1 MCDLSLEVFPF
12 GNVGCTESID
22 HWHVL
27 SLTVSLL
34 LEWVG
39 ESTMPEQRV
48 SYWLPSSRTL
58 VAKKHMKLSNT
69 LSRGEVW
76 ATVSYFV
83 IWRRMDLGLT
93 SDEVLGDALC

>member
-12 GNVGCTESID
+12 GSVGCTKSID

-34 LEWVG
+34 LEWAR
-39 ESTMPEQRV
+39 ENMAPQQRV
-48 SYWLPSSRTL
+48 SYRLPSFRTL
-58 VAKKHMKLSNT
+58 VANKHMKLSNT

-76 ATVSYFV
+76 ATEA
-83 IWRRMDLGLT
+83 IL
-93 SDEVLGDALC
+93 

>member
-12 GNVGCTESID
+12 GSVGCTKSID

-34 LEWVG
+34 LEWAG
-39 ESTMPEQRV
+39 ESTVLQRV
-48 SYWLPSSRTL
+48 SYWLPSFRTL
-58 VAKKHMKLSNT
+58 MANKDMKLSNT

-76 ATVSYFV
+76 ATDSYFV
-83 IWRRMDLGLT
+83 I
-93 SDEVLGDALC
+93 